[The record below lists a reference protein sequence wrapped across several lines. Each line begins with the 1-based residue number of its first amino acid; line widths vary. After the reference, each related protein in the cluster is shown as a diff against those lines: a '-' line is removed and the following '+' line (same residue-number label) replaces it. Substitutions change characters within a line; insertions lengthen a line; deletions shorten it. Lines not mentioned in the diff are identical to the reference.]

1 VIINRLVRGL
11 AFAGLLCVFG
21 CGSPAPTTGDPGKKI
36 TWAEYSKM
44 DAEQKDDPYV
54 LDNLDDEA
62 KKRLAAATKKTK
74 R

>member
-1 VIINRLVRGL
+1 VRIKCHARGFV
-11 AFAGLLCVFG
+11 FAGLLCVFG
-21 CGSPAPTTGDPGKKI
+21 CGSPAPTAGDPSKKI
-36 TWAEYSKM
+36 TWAEFSKM

-62 KKRLAAATKKTK
+62 KKRLAAATKRTK